1 MTEPK
6 AAIAALTFVLLAPHG
21 ALAQI
26 ASRLEAGSITT
37 QQDGE
42 VPTSVLSVAPGI
54 RVNLPY
60 LALAAH
66 GSAWLSGQQWQIAD
80 GALSGTLL
88 TPTIKHFRAELIG
101 NASRALFEQSLEN
114 DQVDAQARVH
124 MLFSQNSGIWVGGGV
139 ARPWR
144 IAVVSAVDVAGGG
157 AWTRLGD
164 AMLSGTF
171 TNFFFTKVA
180 ATRDSAGTPQACG
193 AHNEPLALSTPTT
206 ASLSNTASSSN
217 TGASDCRRLSRFS
230 DLEGSINW
238 AYGWFELTGQAG
250 YRFGDSYD
258 VTPDSR
264 RWAAGTAVLWV
275 TDRVAAVMG
284 GGRVPANP
292 SRGLPARSYAN
303 FGLMLSYSSIP
314 RNSVPVAPRTIA
326 AVKDF
331 EVRPLATGTQKIT
344 IRVGGVETVEVM
356 GDFSDWTPLLLMR
369 RGRDL
374 WDLTLPVSAGV
385 HEINLRLDGGPW
397 LAPPGLP
404 TRRDSFNGEVGLLVV
419 P

>member
-6 AAIAALTFVLLAPHG
+6 AAIAALTFVLLAPQG

-26 ASRLEAGSITT
+26 ASKLQAGSITT

-42 VPTSVLSVAPGI
+42 VPASVFSVAPGI
-54 RVNLPY
+54 RVDLPY

-66 GSAWLSGQQWQIAD
+66 GSAWLTGQQWQIAD
-80 GALSGTLL
+80 GTLSGTLL
-88 TPTIKHFRAELIG
+88 TPTLRHFRAEVIG
-101 NASRALFEQSLEN
+101 NASRAFFDRSLEN
-114 DQVDAQARVH
+114 DQFDAQARLH
-124 MLFSQNSGIWVGGGV
+124 MLFAQNGGIWVGGGV

-144 IAVVSAVDVAGGG
+144 IAVVSAVDVTGGG
-157 AWTRLGD
+157 AWTRVGD
-164 AMLSGTF
+164 ATFSGTY

-180 ATRDSAGTPQACG
+180 ASRDSSGATQTCGTR
-193 AHNEPLALSTPTT
+193 NEPLSLAGSTGS
-206 ASLSNTASSSN
+206 SLSSSS
-217 TGASDCRRLSRFS
+217 TATATDCRRQSRFS
-230 DLEGSINW
+230 DIEGSVNW
-238 AYGWFELTGQAG
+238 AYGWLELTGQAG

-275 TDRVAAVMG
+275 TNRVAAVMG
-284 GGRVPANP
+284 GGRIPANP
-292 SRGLPARSYAN
+292 SRGLPARNYAN

-314 RNSVPVAPRTIA
+314 RTTVPVAPMTIA

-344 IRVGGVETVEVM
+344 VRVGGVETVEVM
-356 GDFSDWTPLLLMR
+356 GDFSDWTPLVLMR

-374 WDLTLPVSAGV
+374 WDITLPVTTGV

-404 TRRDSFNGEVGLLVV
+404 TRRDSFSGDVGLLVV

>member
-6 AAIAALTFVLLAPHG
+6 AAIAALTFVLLAPQG
-21 ALAQI
+21 ALAQV
-26 ASRLEAGSITT
+26 ASRLQAGSITT

-42 VPTSVLSVAPGI
+42 VPASVFSVAPGI
-54 RVNLPY
+54 RVDLPY
-60 LALAAH
+60 FALAAH
-66 GSAWLSGQQWQIAD
+66 GSAWLTGQQWQIAD
-80 GALSGTLL
+80 GTLSGTLL
-88 TPTIKHFRAELIG
+88 TPTIRHFRAEVIG
-101 NASRALFEQSLEN
+101 NASRAFFDRSLEN
-114 DQVDAQARVH
+114 DQFDAQARLH
-124 MLFSQNSGIWVGGGV
+124 MLFAQNGGIWVGGGV

-144 IAVVSAVDVAGGG
+144 IAVVSAVDVTGGG
-157 AWTRLGD
+157 AWTRVGD
-164 AMLSGTF
+164 ATFSGTY

-180 ATRDSAGTPQACG
+180 ASRDSTGTTQTCG
-193 AHNEPLALSTPTT
+193 TRNEPLSLAGSSGS
-206 ASLSNTASSSN
+206 SLSSSS
-217 TGASDCRRLSRFS
+217 TATATDCRRQSRFS
-230 DLEGSINW
+230 DIEGSVNW
-238 AYGWFELTGQAG
+238 AYGWLELTGQAG

-275 TDRVAAVMG
+275 TSRVAAVMG
-284 GGRVPANP
+284 GGRIPANP
-292 SRGLPARSYAN
+292 SRGLPARNYAN

-314 RNSVPVAPRTIA
+314 RTTVPVAPMTIA

-344 IRVGGVETVEVM
+344 VRVGGVETVEVM
-356 GDFSDWTPLLLMR
+356 GDFSDWTPLVLMR

-374 WDLTLPVSAGV
+374 WDITLPVTTGV

-404 TRRDSFNGEVGLLVV
+404 TRRDSFNGDVGLLVV

>member
-6 AAIAALTFVLLAPHG
+6 AAIAALTFVLLAPQG

-26 ASRLEAGSITT
+26 ASKLEAGSFTT

-42 VPTSVLSVAPGI
+42 IPTSVFSVAPGI
-54 RVNLPY
+54 RVDLPY
-60 LALAAH
+60 LAFAAR
-66 GSAWLSGQQWQIAD
+66 GSAWLTGQQWQIAD
-80 GALSGTLL
+80 GTISGTLL
-88 TPTIKHFRAELIG
+88 TPTYKHLRAEVIG
-101 NASRALFEQSLEN
+101 NASRAFFDGSLGN
-114 DQVDAQARVH
+114 DQVDAQARLH
-124 MLFSQNSGIWVGGGV
+124 MLFAQNGGIWVGGGA

-144 IAVVSAVDVAGGG
+144 IAVVSAVDVMGGG

-164 AMLSGTF
+164 AMLSGTY

-180 ATRDSAGTPQACG
+180 ATRDSSGTPQACG
-193 AHNEPLALSTPTT
+193 ARNDALALATAAG
-206 ASLSNTASSSN
+206 ASLSNSASSAS
-217 TGASDCRRLSRFS
+217 GADCRRQSRFS
-230 DLEGSINW
+230 DVEGSINW

-292 SRGLPARSYAN
+292 SRGLPARNYAN

-314 RNSVPVAPRTIA
+314 RTSVPVAPRTIA

-374 WDLTLPVSAGV
+374 WDLTLPVSTGV

-404 TRRDSFNGEVGLLVV
+404 TRKDSFNGDVGLLVV